1 MTKIEKIA
9 CEYYKSGSE
18 SYDNLMQVIR
28 NVMDILKVEDYGL
41 PYDKIVKVTNEIAK
55 LPHGNDEIGSPEKD
69 FLCSALLNYAMS
81 YKKTKL

>member
-1 MTKIEKIA
+1 MTTSEKLA
-9 CEYYKSGSE
+9 CDYYKSGSE
-18 SYDNLMQVIR
+18 KYDNLMQVIR

-41 PYDKIVKVTNEIAK
+41 PFDKVVKVTNEIAK
-55 LPHGNDEIGSPEKD
+55 LPHGNDESYSPEKD